1 MNISDQSTRVFI
13 REFIEHLTVE
23 LVFLIILVFELFK
36 SNSLYFNLG
45 FSRSRSI
52 LRVQHVHEN
61 ILVIRKGVLEVS
73 VMQDEV
79 SGVLLAI
86 S

>member
-1 MNISDQSTRVFI
+1 
-13 REFIEHLTVE
+13 
-23 LVFLIILVFELFK
+23 
-36 SNSLYFNLG
+36 
-45 FSRSRSI
+45 
-52 LRVQHVHEN
+52 VQHMHEN